1 MNILVDAELVVSVF
15 CILFRKEPERL
26 QDGTT
31 PSSLLSV
38 CCFGG
43 NIGALKKKKANKYK
57 IIREYK
63 IYKNYS

>member
-1 MNILVDAELVVSVF
+1 MNILVDAELVVSVL

-43 NIGALKKKKANKYK
+43 NIGALKKKKQINRKFKK
-57 IIREYK
+57 IQN
-63 IYKNYS
+63 IY

>member
-1 MNILVDAELVVSVF
+1 MNLLVDTELVVSVL

-43 NIGALKKKKANKYK
+43 NIGALEERTK
-57 IIREYK
+57 
-63 IYKNYS
+63 

>member
-1 MNILVDAELVVSVF
+1 MNLLVELVVSVL

-31 PSSLLSV
+31 PSSLSSV

-43 NIGALKKKKANKYK
+43 NIGALQEITQVKKLFKRTQN
-57 IIREYK
+57 
-63 IYKNYS
+63 